1 MSKVYL
7 TIIMMLIL
15 ALSIQS
21 VKLSMCKSKDIK
33 NIQKNINKQ
42 EKLIKLANQKREKEN
57 IRKNKVKNQYKSEDL
72 SKNKKVLEEFFIV

>member
-1 MSKVYL
+1 
-7 TIIMMLIL
+7 MLIL

-72 SKNKKVLEEFFIV
+72 LKNKKVLEEFFIV

>member
-72 SKNKKVLEEFFIV
+72 LKNKKVLEEFFIV